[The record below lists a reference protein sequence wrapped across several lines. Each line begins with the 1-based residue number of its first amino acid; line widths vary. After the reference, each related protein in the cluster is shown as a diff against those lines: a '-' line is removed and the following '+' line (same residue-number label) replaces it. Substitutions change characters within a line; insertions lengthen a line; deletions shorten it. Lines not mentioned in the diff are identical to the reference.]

1 MFAENLIQKIHN
13 IQRLKQILQVL
24 GKYGFGYIID
34 RLDIE
39 RNVVGRKLIS
49 LASIKK
55 SDFFD
60 MPVPVRIRKMLE
72 ELGPTFIKFGQM
84 LSIRPDLIPL
94 ELCKEM
100 EKLQDKVP
108 PFSDEK
114 VEKQIFDEF
123 KKPINEIFNT
133 FSSSPVAA
141 ASLSQVHLAE
151 LKTGEKV
158 VVKVQRP
165 GLKKIITADLNIL
178 SVLAQLMER
187 HIEETRLYNPPEIVN
202 EFRKTLLKEIDF
214 NTEARNIDKFRRNFK
229 SDDNIYILKVFHDL
243 STKKV
248 LTMEQIE
255 GIKVSKVEEIEKAG
269 LDRKQIAINGMDAV
283 LKQIFTYGFFHADSH
298 PGNIFVLKDK
308 RIAFIDFGMVGRID
322 EETKMQ
328 LSNILTAVIRQDV
341 PAIIDSFISMG
352 TIDEE
357 VSFKKLSLDLTDL
370 VESYY
375 EIPLKELK
383 MDKVLPDI
391 LNVISQNKIKIPPDL
406 FLLSRALITIEG
418 VGKKLYP
425 DFDAVTR
432 TKPFV
437 TKLIRQKYSPKMIAR
452 EIRGLARELYRF
464 TRILPKDLTL
474 IFNKIKK
481 GKLKIEFE
489 HKGLENLIFE
499 MDKVSNRIAFSVVI
513 AALIIGSSIVIHVDK
528 GPLLFELPV
537 LGLIGFLFAGAMAL
551 WLAIAILRSGKL

>member
-24 GKYGFGYIID
+24 GKYGFGYILD
-34 RLDIE
+34 RLNIE
-39 RNVVGRKLIS
+39 KNVLGRKLIS
-49 LASIKK
+49 LASTKK

-94 ELCKEM
+94 ELCKEL

-108 PFSDEK
+108 PFSYEK

-123 KKPINEIFNT
+123 KKPVDEIFNT

-141 ASLSQVHLAE
+141 ASLAQVHLAE
-151 LKTGEKV
+151 LKTKEKV

-178 SVLAQLMER
+178 SVLAQLMEK
-187 HIEETRLYNPPEIVN
+187 HIEETRLYNLPEIVN
-202 EFRKTLLKEIDF
+202 EFKKALLKEIDF

-229 SDDNIYILKVFHDL
+229 SDDNVYILKVYHNL

-255 GIKVSKVEEIEKAG
+255 GIKVSRVEEIEKAG

-283 LKQIFTYGFFHADSH
+283 LKQIFTNGFFHADPH
-298 PGNIFVLKDK
+298 PGNIFVLKDR
-308 RIAFIDFGMVGRID
+308 RIAFMDFGMVGRID
-322 EETKMQ
+322 EETKIQ
-328 LSNILTAVIRQDV
+328 LSNILTAVIRQDI
-341 PAIIDSFISMG
+341 PSIIDSFISMG

-383 MDKVLPDI
+383 MDKVLPDV

-437 TKLIRQKYSPKMIAR
+437 IKLIRQKYSPKMIAR

-489 HKGLENLIFE
+489 HKGLENLISE
-499 MDKVSNRIAFSVVI
+499 MDTVSNRVAFSVVI
-513 AALIIGSSIVIHVDK
+513 AALIIGSSIVIQVDK
-528 GPLLFELPV
+528 GPLLFDLPI
-537 LGLIGFLFAGAMAL
+537 LGLIGFLIAGAMAL

>member
-1 MFAENLIQKIHN
+1 
-13 IQRLKQILQVL
+13 
-24 GKYGFGYIID
+24 
-34 RLDIE
+34 
-39 RNVVGRKLIS
+39 
-49 LASIKK
+49 
-55 SDFFD
+55 
-60 MPVPVRIRKMLE
+60 MLE

-94 ELCKEM
+94 ELCKEL

-108 PFSDEK
+108 PFSNEK

-123 KKPINEIFNT
+123 KKPLNAIFNT

-141 ASLSQVHLAE
+141 ASLAQVHLAE

-178 SVLAQLMER
+178 SVLAQLMEKY
-187 HIEETRLYNPPEIVN
+187 IEETRLYNLPEIVN
-202 EFRKTLLKEIDF
+202 ELKKALLKEIDF

-229 SDDNIYILKVFHDL
+229 SDDSVYILKVFHDL

-269 LDRKQIAINGMDAV
+269 LDRKQIAINGMDAI
-283 LKQIFTYGFFHADSH
+283 LKQIFTYGFFHADPH
-298 PGNIFVLKDK
+298 PGNIFILKDK

-322 EETKMQ
+322 EETKIQ

-341 PAIIDSFISMG
+341 PGIIDSFISMG
-352 TIDEE
+352 TIDEV

-391 LNVISQNKIKIPPDL
+391 LNVISENKIKIPSDL

-489 HKGLENLIFE
+489 HRGLENLIFE

-513 AALIIGSSIVIHVDK
+513 AALIIGSSIVIQVDK
-528 GPLLFELPV
+528 GPLLFDLPV

>member
-187 HIEETRLYNPPEIVN
+187 HIEETRLYNRPEIVN

-452 EIRGLARELYRF
+452 EIKGLARELYRF

-489 HKGLENLIFE
+489 HRGLENLIFE
-499 MDKVSNRIAFSVVI
+499 MDRVSNRIAFSVVI

>member
-1 MFAENLIQKIHN
+1 MFAENLIQRIHN

-39 RNVVGRKLIS
+39 RNVVGRKLIR
-49 LASIKK
+49 LASTKK

-60 MPVPVRIRKMLE
+60 MPVPVRIRRMLE

-84 LSIRPDLIPL
+84 LSIRPDLIPI
-94 ELCKEM
+94 ELCKEL
-100 EKLQDKVP
+100 EKLQDKVN
-108 PFSDEK
+108 PFSYEEAK
-114 VEKQIFDEF
+114 EQIFNEF
-123 KKPINEIFNT
+123 KKPIDEIFNT
-133 FSSSPVAA
+133 FSSFPLAA

-158 VVKVQRP
+158 LVKVQRP

-178 SVLAQLMER
+178 SVLSQLMEK

-202 EFRKTLLKEIDF
+202 EFRITLLKEIDF

-229 SDDNIYILKVFHDL
+229 GDDNVYILKVFHDF

-269 LDRKQIAINGMDAV
+269 LDKKQIAINGMDAV
-283 LKQIFTYGFFHADSH
+283 LKQIFTYGFFHADPH

-308 RIAFIDFGMVGRID
+308 RIAFIDFGMVGHID
-322 EETKMQ
+322 EETKIQ

-352 TIDEE
+352 TIDEDA
-357 VSFKKLSLDLTDL
+357 SFKKLSLDLTDL

-383 MDKVLPDI
+383 MDKVLPNV

-406 FLLSRALITIEG
+406 FLLIKALITMEG

-452 EIRGLARELYRF
+452 EIRKLAKELYRF

-489 HKGLENLIFE
+489 HKGLENLISE
-499 MDKVSNRIAFSVVI
+499 MDKVSSRISFSVVI
-513 AALIIGSSIVIHVDK
+513 AALIIGSSIVIQADK
-528 GPLLFELPV
+528 GPLLFDLPIG
-537 LGLIGFLFAGAMAL
+537 GLIGFLIAGAMAL